1 MIVTWN
7 PPEST
12 IRSNEFSVYVKRPEE
27 EAYTPVFCQRI
38 FTGHQKGEFSP
49 SSLSVFDFDG
59 EADIRIVFH
68 GSPVLDCDV
77 RPHSYDIRPVLSASE
92 NSVSFRLQQNE
103 EAPRKMLVRIN
114 DGWEEGAL
122 HLLTNPTEKSRPDR
136 GAPNVLVIGSGDEIP
151 EILPEGKDT
160 YYFDD
165 GLHTL
170 PQGLWAELDLGG
182 AMEIDRFEILQDYF
196 SLSDCATNGRKQ
208 DPLKFTLEYKTGV
221 DGPYSMLFDGTANKE
236 AGRIAGKFSP
246 CSCRTVRLK
255 LYGTT
260 AEKGWI
266 FAAAVSGLKL
276 FAAGSEIDA
285 AQGKAVRGAIPQFR
299 NLTDGDPTTLYTG
312 SHRTASWHA
321 GESFFIARPGTCI
334 YLSAGAVV
342 LGSFAS
348 EDISDISITGR
359 GILDSS
365 HLHHENPDPG
375 EARTGAIWLTG
386 GDNYRIEGITILDA
400 PMWQVVL
407 NYSSNILV
415 KNINLLGYV
424 VNADG
429 IHLSGCRNAVVE
441 GCFVRTCDDLIVI
454 YHYGATSGITVRNCV
469 FLNDG
474 AHVFLYG
481 LGETKGAYIR
491 DMRIEDCD
499 IISQQEA
506 PWEPYRFSGIF
517 KFWAHG
523 GNVIENIAVE
533 RIHIDS
539 FRYPSWG
546 CIFQLR
552 TEKRF
557 EGENPGRAVRN
568 IRFKDIFIESGGESP
583 SLISGISED
592 SPVENISFENYCRAG
607 VKAKDL
613 SGVFADLKGSTRNI
627 IVL

>member
-1 MIVTWN
+1 
-7 PPEST
+7 
-12 IRSNEFSVYVKRPEE
+12 
-27 EAYTPVFCQRI
+27 
-38 FTGHQKGEFSP
+38 
-49 SSLSVFDFDG
+49 
-59 EADIRIVFH
+59 
-68 GSPVLDCDV
+68 
-77 RPHSYDIRPVLSASE
+77 
-92 NSVSFRLQQNE
+92 
-103 EAPRKMLVRIN
+103 
-114 DGWEEGAL
+114 
-122 HLLTNPTEKSRPDR
+122 
-136 GAPNVLVIGSGDEIP
+136 
-151 EILPEGKDT
+151 
-160 YYFDD
+160 
-165 GLHTL
+165 
-170 PQGLWAELDLGG
+170 
-182 AMEIDRFEILQDYF
+182 
-196 SLSDCATNGRKQ
+196 DCATNGRKQ

-299 NLTDGDPTTLYTG
+299 NLTDGDPATLYTG

-429 IHLSGCRNAVVE
+429 IHLSGCKDAVVE

-469 FLNDG
+469 FLNDD

-481 LGETKGAYIR
+481 LGETQGAYIR

-499 IISQQEA
+499 ILSQQEA
-506 PWEPYRFSGIF
+506 PWEPYRFSGVF

-523 GNVIENIAVE
+523 GNVIENIRIE
-533 RIHIDS
+533 RVHIDS
-539 FRYPSWG
+539 FRNQSKG
-546 CIFQLR
+546 CVFQFR
-552 TEKRF
+552 TELRF
-557 EGENPGRAVRN
+557 AGEHPGKTVRG
-568 IRFKDIFIESGGESP
+568 IYIKDLSVEDMSETP
-583 SLISGISED
+583 SLLSGVSD
-592 SPVENISFENYCRAG
+592 ENTVTDIVFENYTRAG
-607 VKAKDL
+607 RKISHIEDANIHCE
-613 SGVFADLKGSTRNI
+613 GVVEGVRFI
-627 IVL
+627 